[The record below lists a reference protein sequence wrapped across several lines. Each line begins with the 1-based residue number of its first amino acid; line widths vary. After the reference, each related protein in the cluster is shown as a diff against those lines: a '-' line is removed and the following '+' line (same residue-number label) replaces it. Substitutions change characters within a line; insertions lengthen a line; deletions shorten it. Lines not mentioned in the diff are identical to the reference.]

1 MAKKRT
7 GLDALREYE
16 ARSGR
21 QTQSEAQT
29 EGSSGGAWR
38 SGLDALRQFE
48 ANGGGRNVKNGEFNP
63 NYRTMTRAMYE
74 SAYERYKRAAEAQER
89 YSRAADAVGSS
100 QVGGYLMA
108 MQQRQPQGRAAKTI
122 DHDQQSGYRRT
133 REVKSAQVQPTID
146 HDQQSGY
153 LRTMQLKGSPE
164 YLEQPEDQEWETV
177 RQDQA
182 RGGKRTQYELQRQ
195 IEQLERAR
203 DYVLSMQAGDPE
215 GLPELRGAYEA
226 VNAGRT
232 KPMTLTEMDE
242 ALREMK
248 VRKQNA
254 ATLADEA
261 MTAQELERKK
271 DAIYALA
278 FYPEEWTP
286 EQKQAARG
294 ILETQRGGSGIF
306 GGMDRASYAFAPYI
320 EAVRSGDMDRADE
333 WEQIYNMLYSRLF
346 EKTTA
351 VTEGFAEGLGLRS
364 AEKVI
369 GAATGAENPAWEA
382 YMRSVQVAKAQNPA
396 LSAGGQI
403 AGSLALMGGISK
415 GVGAASGA
423 LLGTKAAQLGTLGRT
438 ALSMGQSA
446 LTFAAREAIQGAGAA
461 VTGEKTGGAY
471 AQDILASGAGGA
483 AGALVSGL
491 ISTNMAD
498 WLRRTGNSKP
508 FWEFVRQS
516 ASAYAFSGTSVATS
530 AMLGSEKKSA
540 NEIATELGT
549 AFLFSLV
556 SGYMN
561 TMRETKMASAAVEQK
576 YETISQQLD
585 AIGKH
590 LDGGGKFR
598 TEEEFTQA
606 VEDLRRTV
614 QGLKADVRGTYYAGQ
629 QDFVDQMVAALD
641 RIDYNLLSMLPGADA
656 GTAAASAAS
665 TAAAG
670 AGGVTAAEA
679 QKLMQEASAALAE
692 GTQGVPSAPV
702 QPGDAGGKG
711 AAAAAQA
718 LTEGMTPEQTRK
730 MIQDDFGTTAAQDA
744 AWREGTEEQEA
755 AFQAYS
761 RYAEERDRLEQERRG
776 LETER
781 RTVQYGQQETG
792 SRNGEGRTESVY
804 SGGQSRGMGEGSEI
818 ERTLERQGEAVRLRN
833 RAKDLGAENISP
845 AEAGLKG
852 GDTTKSLLKV
862 PEAAYGA
869 HEKALQKAV
878 EARGA
883 SLNIVMGRIRLANGT
898 AVDEFIDTETRQVT
912 VRADCTKWAMDNLI
926 DHALFHGLSTEQR
939 NATAQAVADR
949 FSESEL
955 MAIAGQYVKR
965 MRGVYEGMSE
975 KELLNTAMEE
985 VLADAAGRMLR
996 YTDADATKFT
1006 ETVRGIIDWNGKTD
1020 AGEGSQRFSYAGEFA
1035 RTADKETLERAKQM
1049 IDGGASAEAIFRET
1063 GWFKGAD
1070 GQWRFEIDD
1079 SKMEFRRDGDA
1090 RLMEEAPYRRM
1101 QELSDKWAA
1110 SFEKGGEE
1118 LTEAENT
1125 ELEALQDQYVD
1136 RVWEEKYELQDFL
1149 KHDDLYRAYPKLR
1162 HMSLIFRPMSIEDYG
1177 YYSPKDGAIVMNSDL
1192 IGAPEKTL
1200 IHEIQ
1205 HIIQSMEGFARGASP
1220 KYWNDRMEEGVS
1232 KKNAAGEE
1240 MLPNELYRNTAGEI
1254 EARDVAARRNMSADE
1269 RRARMPDTGN
1279 ADTVFAEA
1287 RWQTAMDYDP
1297 ETARIR
1303 EQTQDE
1309 ITAEYQN
1316 TVHGIL
1322 NGTINSKEALLV
1334 GYTPD
1339 IYRKLGMPDLP
1350 FVVGSGHVYSMAKT
1364 ASEASADGKF
1374 QKGTHYHGLGE
1385 RVVADIME
1393 FVRDPVMVISAKDVD
1408 AKTEPM
1414 RSTHSVVALID
1425 VGTHGKALVIP
1436 VSITAERSV
1445 DGARMDVNA
1454 ISSAYEKKASALV
1467 KEAVA
1472 QFNVGE
1478 NSVFYVKKEAADL
1491 LGAGVRFPEQLKAAT
1506 SSDGIV
1512 RKFGTKVNMSIENV
1526 TQSQQFKRWFGDWQN
1541 KPETA
1546 SKVVN
1551 ADGTP
1556 KVVYHQTGNDFTI
1569 FDVRKNGAGTRD
1581 NETPFGIFLK
1591 SSSRDIGLNGK
1602 KQMALYAN
1610 IRNPLYAQDR
1620 ADLTRQL
1627 RKLSPEY
1634 DAIRQE
1640 HAALDKEYKQ
1650 KFEDAKRNFI
1660 SFLTEWKKN
1669 HPGESSR
1676 SLYGTPEFERVFDAE
1691 DAVVEE
1697 WTGKADALSVRA
1709 KEVLT
1714 DALKQAGYDGVI
1726 LANDAGSWGRSTDAY
1741 IALNKNQV
1749 KSATDNVGTF
1759 DRDNP
1764 DIRYSVAEDAPETE
1778 TSAEKAKWTA
1788 AEGTPI
1794 FNFDAKYDFAYGA
1807 DPNPFYRMIG
1817 ITPPGLRIGIEA
1829 QATRAADKIE
1839 NGKAYAK
1846 ALLDFATK
1854 PDRSTKTL
1862 TLNFPNAD
1870 GTYRSENV
1878 QNTKIMQDIY
1888 KYYAEAVP
1896 EENRHSE
1903 AEFWMWRRRIA
1914 EGSVSSRIETM
1925 SAEAKAQ
1932 AWQESARA
1940 DFKSTGALEK
1950 MGVKVE
1956 RSIGR
1961 YGRTQSL
1968 IETEKA
1974 YKQAKREVNRAIDR
1988 LAATPKEIAFAR
2000 QIADGVFDMRDIPR
2014 GYDRRVVLSLVD
2026 YMNAEA
2032 ALGNDRILAQRKA
2045 IRQETAD
2052 TVEALFSDSADNK
2065 VSGMFTLN
2073 HRTAQRNMLHI
2084 FGDETGQKLN
2094 RAIFDPIQRNEAERI
2109 RFINKQFDD
2118 VRTFEDSTG
2127 KKSELTHVESIL
2139 VQLVMEGKATVALL
2153 GDMPGSPAISKAGMK
2168 IADGMKPNAAAK
2180 SEHLNK
2186 NEKQLAKMYASW
2198 VSALRMMA
2206 DGKIDTVKIDNAAK
2220 VYTQKYNEF
2229 YAAINDFLVA
2239 HGYEPIGFIQ
2249 NYAPHMQAEE
2259 TRTALDSALKMLGI
2273 NEDVV
2278 TLPTSIAGLTAD
2290 FKPNKRW
2297 NPYFLH
2303 RTGETYNFDV
2313 AKGFESYVAYMSEL
2327 FYHTDDI
2334 MTVRAL
2340 SDYLRRRYSPDDISF
2355 DIDKYTWL
2363 RERMPDEQLLYLQ
2376 QRGKLEHG
2384 AIVDSEQLDSMID
2397 DELTALYENAKNKSK
2412 YSNLVVWLDNYA
2424 NVLAGKQT
2432 KGDRSTEEDFGRKT
2446 LTIGNKLT
2454 RGFGA
2459 AKVAGNIATIF
2470 NQTAQIP
2477 TILAEKG
2484 LRNTAAAIKDMV
2496 TGQLRKA
2503 DFTLESDYLTSKKGV
2518 HFLVTD
2524 EKNMYEWALDKVGQA
2539 QEFADA
2545 MVSTIAV
2552 RAAYLE
2558 GIQKGMSH
2566 KQAMRYADQ
2575 YGAQVMGDRSKG
2587 AKPVAFN
2594 SKNPVM
2600 QLINTFQLEVANSWE
2615 HVTQDTAG
2623 FDFREMARKFG
2634 KDKAVKALA
2643 GIIVKLL
2650 LATYIWNRIS
2660 DETYG
2665 GTPAPYDVL
2674 GITSN
2679 FIAGGYGLSI
2689 NDAMKTVMDNGWEK
2703 VTGERL
2709 FGTEDKDRSFNVWK
2723 AIEAAGGDIANDI
2736 PYLQNASAMIGW
2748 GDNTLPAAIPTKA
2761 LDNMINAVKGGK
2773 GAKDI
2778 AKAAFDVG
2786 TEIAPGGSQIKKTAR
2801 GIDAMVR
2808 GGVYQGYGDQTK
2820 LRYPVDNKNI
2830 GKWIQAVVFGPNGLS
2845 ETGRYYAGEERAIG
2859 EKQTTAYQAMIAAG
2873 ADKEESYRLIR
2884 RITKLGDDED
2894 SKLDKLNMLLSSKVS
2909 TAGQGAY
2916 YYIMMAGDKERER
2929 IDALT
2934 GEDGVIGMDDYLRAA
2949 QKKLQIDADE
2959 AMRPAEKADAFR
2971 QWVNQ
2976 KGYSA
2981 EQKRGVLDAFKF
2993 SQIIMVGGGHSELYQ
3008 AALEGVSEYDALR
3021 ADAIATEKA
3030 DGKSQAQAESS
3041 VNSGLRSQMKQDYL
3055 DGLVDDETASAFLK
3069 EYTGA
3074 DDDDV
3079 FWALEE
3085 WNGGKDWKK
3094 YGKFFD
3100 AVEKGVTAD
3109 TRKVAKYYMEH
3120 GVDKGTLSSQ
3130 LTTYFKER
3138 WLAASGD
3145 EAARLKRA
3153 YISAY
3158 KAIGGDGDKA
3168 RDNMIKWRQ
3177 EANKKRRENK

>member
-1 MAKKRT
+1 
-7 GLDALREYE
+7 
-16 ARSGR
+16 
-21 QTQSEAQT
+21 
-29 EGSSGGAWR
+29 
-38 SGLDALRQFE
+38 
-48 ANGGGRNVKNGEFNP
+48 
-63 NYRTMTRAMYE
+63 
-74 SAYERYKRAAEAQER
+74 
-89 YSRAADAVGSS
+89 
-100 QVGGYLMA
+100 
-108 MQQRQPQGRAAKTI
+108 
-122 DHDQQSGYRRT
+122 
-133 REVKSAQVQPTID
+133 
-146 HDQQSGY
+146 
-153 LRTMQLKGSPE
+153 
-164 YLEQPEDQEWETV
+164 
-177 RQDQA
+177 
-182 RGGKRTQYELQRQ
+182 
-195 IEQLERAR
+195 
-203 DYVLSMQAGDPE
+203 
-215 GLPELRGAYEA
+215 
-226 VNAGRT
+226 
-232 KPMTLTEMDE
+232 
-242 ALREMK
+242 
-248 VRKQNA
+248 
-254 ATLADEA
+254 
-261 MTAQELERKK
+261 
-271 DAIYALA
+271 
-278 FYPEEWTP
+278 
-286 EQKQAARG
+286 
-294 ILETQRGGSGIF
+294 
-306 GGMDRASYAFAPYI
+306 
-320 EAVRSGDMDRADE
+320 
-333 WEQIYNMLYSRLF
+333 
-346 EKTTA
+346 
-351 VTEGFAEGLGLRS
+351 
-364 AEKVI
+364 
-369 GAATGAENPAWEA
+369 
-382 YMRSVQVAKAQNPA
+382 
-396 LSAGGQI
+396 
-403 AGSLALMGGISK
+403 
-415 GVGAASGA
+415 
-423 LLGTKAAQLGTLGRT
+423 
-438 ALSMGQSA
+438 
-446 LTFAAREAIQGAGAA
+446 
-461 VTGEKTGGAY
+461 
-471 AQDILASGAGGA
+471 
-483 AGALVSGL
+483 
-491 ISTNMAD
+491 
-498 WLRRTGNSKP
+498 
-508 FWEFVRQS
+508 
-516 ASAYAFSGTSVATS
+516 
-530 AMLGSEKKSA
+530 
-540 NEIATELGT
+540 
-549 AFLFSLV
+549 
-556 SGYMN
+556 
-561 TMRETKMASAAVEQK
+561 
-576 YETISQQLD
+576 
-585 AIGKH
+585 
-590 LDGGGKFR
+590 
-598 TEEEFTQA
+598 
-606 VEDLRRTV
+606 
-614 QGLKADVRGTYYAGQ
+614 
-629 QDFVDQMVAALD
+629 
-641 RIDYNLLSMLPGADA
+641 
-656 GTAAASAAS
+656 
-665 TAAAG
+665 
-670 AGGVTAAEA
+670 
-679 QKLMQEASAALAE
+679 
-692 GTQGVPSAPV
+692 
-702 QPGDAGGKG
+702 
-711 AAAAAQA
+711 
-718 LTEGMTPEQTRK
+718 
-730 MIQDDFGTTAAQDA
+730 
-744 AWREGTEEQEA
+744 
-755 AFQAYS
+755 
-761 RYAEERDRLEQERRG
+761 
-776 LETER
+776 
-781 RTVQYGQQETG
+781 
-792 SRNGEGRTESVY
+792 
-804 SGGQSRGMGEGSEI
+804 MGEGSEI

-869 HEKALQKAV
+869 HEKELQKAV

-975 KELLNTAMEE
+975 DELLNTAMEE

-1049 IDGGASAEAIFRET
+1049 IDGGASAEDIFRET

-1079 SKMEFRRDGDA
+1079 SKMEFRRDGDV

-1110 SFEKGGEE
+1110 SFEKGGEK
-1118 LTEAENT
+1118 LTDAENT
-1125 ELEALQDQYVD
+1125 ELEALQEQYVD

-1220 KYWNDRMEEGVS
+1220 KYWNDRMEDGFS
-1232 KKNAAGEE
+1232 RKNAAGEE

-1269 RRARMPDTGN
+1269 RRNRMPDTGN

-1287 RWQTAMDYDP
+1287 GWQTAMDYDP
-1297 ETARIR
+1297 EAASIKEQVENSREVLNAMDVVARASVPTNLKTKDSAAAWAAER
-1303 EQTQDE
+1303 LKSTGYRVDRQGYGE
-1309 ITAEYQN
+1309 IYFSKKDMDKGLRYADTAEEKAALAVLPQVLKRGTEIGDHAN
-1316 TVHGIL
+1316 HKNRAKQTVTFAAPVEL
-1322 NGTINSKEALLV
+1322 NGTRGNMAVVVNRNGSHYYAHRIV
-1334 GYTPD
+1334 
-1339 IYRKLGMPDLP
+1339 MPD
-1350 FVVGSGHVYSMAKT
+1350 GSVFRFSGNAENAAQELSRGVTVSGSLADTTSAASTDSIRGKSANVKQRYSP
-1364 ASEASADGKF
+1364 AD
-1374 QKGTHYHGLGE
+1374 
-1385 RVVADIME
+1385 
-1393 FVRDPVMVISAKDVD
+1393 
-1408 AKTEPM
+1408 TE
-1414 RSTHSVVALID
+1414 TD
-1425 VGTHGKALVIP
+1425 
-1436 VSITAERSV
+1436 
-1445 DGARMDVNA
+1445 
-1454 ISSAYEKKASALV
+1454 SSAEEAKK
-1467 KEAVA
+1467 
-1472 QFNVGE
+1472 
-1478 NSVFYVKKEAADL
+1478 
-1491 LGAGVRFPEQLKAAT
+1491 
-1506 SSDGIV
+1506 
-1512 RKFGTKVNMSIENV
+1512 
-1526 TQSQQFKRWFGDWQN
+1526 
-1541 KPETA
+1541 
-1546 SKVVN
+1546 
-1551 ADGTP
+1551 
-1556 KVVYHQTGNDFTI
+1556 
-1569 FDVRKNGAGTRD
+1569 
-1581 NETPFGIFLK
+1581 
-1591 SSSRDIGLNGK
+1591 
-1602 KQMALYAN
+1602 
-1610 IRNPLYAQDR
+1610 
-1620 ADLTRQL
+1620 
-1627 RKLSPEY
+1627 
-1634 DAIRQE
+1634 
-1640 HAALDKEYKQ
+1640 
-1650 KFEDAKRNFI
+1650 
-1660 SFLTEWKKN
+1660 
-1669 HPGESSR
+1669 
-1676 SLYGTPEFERVFDAE
+1676 
-1691 DAVVEE
+1691 
-1697 WTGKADALSVRA
+1697 
-1709 KEVLT
+1709 
-1714 DALKQAGYDGVI
+1714 
-1726 LANDAGSWGRSTDAY
+1726 
-1741 IALNKNQV
+1741 
-1749 KSATDNVGTF
+1749 
-1759 DRDNP
+1759 
-1764 DIRYSVAEDAPETE
+1764 
-1778 TSAEKAKWTA
+1778 TA

-1794 FNFDAKYDFAYGA
+1794 FNFDTKYDFAYGA

-1839 NGKAYAK
+1839 NGQAYAK

-2297 NPYFLH
+2297 NPYFLP

-2355 DIDKYTWL
+2355 GIDKYTWL
-2363 RERMPDEQLLYLQ
+2363 REKSPDEQLLYLQ
-2376 QRGKLEHG
+2376 QNNVLNHG
-2384 AIVDSEQLDSMID
+2384 SIVDQETLDATID
-2397 DELTALYENAKNKSK
+2397 KELDALYENAKNQSK

-2432 KGDRSTEEDFGRKT
+2432 KGDRSTEEDVGREK
-2446 LTIGNKLT
+2446 LNLGNRLT

-2459 AKVAGNIATIF
+2459 AKVAGNIATIL

-2545 MVSTIAV
+2545 TVATIAV

-2558 GIQKGMSH
+2558 GIRNGMTH
-2566 KQAMRYADQ
+2566 KQAMSYADR

-2587 AKPVAFN
+2587 AKPIAFN
-2594 SKNPVM
+2594 SKNPFM
-2600 QLINTFQLEVANSWE
+2600 QLVNTFQIEVANSWE

-2643 GIIVKLL
+2643 GIIVKFL
-2650 LATYIWNRIS
+2650 LATYIWNRIA

-2709 FGTEDKDRSFNVWK
+2709 FGTEDKKRSFDGWR

-2736 PYLQNASAMIGW
+2736 PYLQNASALIGW

-2773 GAKDI
+2773 GVKDI

-2786 TEIAPGGSQIKKTAR
+2786 TEITPGGSQIKKTAR

-2859 EKQTTAYQAMIAAG
+2859 EKQTVAYQAMIAAG

-2916 YYIMMAGDKERER
+2916 YYIMMAGDKESER

-2981 EQKRGVLDAFKF
+2981 EQKRGILDAFKF

-3008 AALEGVSEYDALR
+3008 AALEGVSEYDTLR
-3021 ADAIATEKA
+3021 TDAIAAEKA
-3030 DGKSQAQAESS
+3030 GGKSQSQAESS
-3041 VNSGLRSQMKQDYL
+3041 VNSSLRSQMKQDYL
-3055 DGLVDDETASAFLK
+3055 DGLVDDETASQFLK
-3069 EYTGA
+3069 EYTGS

-3079 FWALEE
+3079 FWTMES
-3085 WNGGKDWKK
+3085 WKGGDDWKK

-3120 GVDKGTLSSQ
+3120 GVDKGTLSRQ

-3138 WLAASGD
+3138 WLNATGD

-3158 KAIGGDGDKA
+3158 KAIGGDGDTA
-3168 RDNMIKWRQ
+3168 RDNMVKWRQ

>member
-100 QVGGYLMA
+100 PVGGYLMA
-108 MQQRQPQGRAAKTI
+108 MQQREPQGRAAKTI

-133 REVKSAQVQPTID
+133 REVKSAQVQPTIE

-153 LRTMQLKGSPE
+153 LRTLRMKGSAE
-164 YLEQPEDQEWETV
+164 YLTQSQEDPAWETV

-203 DYVLSMQAGDPE
+203 DYALSMQAGDPE

-248 VRKQNA
+248 VKKQNA
-254 ATLADEA
+254 ATLANEA

-306 GGMDRASYAFAPYI
+306 GGMDRAPYAFAPYI

-423 LLGTKAAQLGTLGRT
+423 LIGKKAAQLGTIGRT

-461 VTGEKTGGAY
+461 ATGEKTGGAY

-498 WLRRTGNSKP
+498 WLRKTGNSKP

-718 LTEGMTPEQTRK
+718 LTEG
-730 MIQDDFGTTAAQDA
+730 TTAAEKAVQVPPAQPTMPVPPDVA
-744 AWREGTEEQEA
+744 AEAEA
-755 AFQAYS
+755 AQREANFQAYS
-761 RYAEERDRLEQERRG
+761 RYAEERDRLEQTRRG
-776 LETER
+776 LEAER
-781 RTVQYGQQETG
+781 STVQYGQQEAG

-804 SGGQSRGMGEGSEI
+804 PGGQSRGMGGGSEI

-869 HEKALQKAV
+869 HEKELQKAV

-939 NATAQAVADR
+939 NASAQAVADR

-975 KELLNTAMEE
+975 DELLNTAMEE

-1006 ETVRGIIDWNGKTD
+1006 ETVRGIIDWNGRTD

-1035 RTADKETLERAKQM
+1035 RTADKETLERAKQLL
-1049 IDGGASAEAIFRET
+1049 DGGASAEDVFRET

-1079 SKMEFRRDGDA
+1079 SKMETDTKWGLLRNPDA
-1090 RLMEEAPYRRM
+1090 KRYNMLFEKAYLHGVANAEDM
-1101 QELSDKWAA
+1101 QELQILEGNLKGVRKTPYYLDEVVKHDAL
-1110 SFEKGGEE
+1110 FEAYPALRDVVIRFEP
-1118 LTEAENT
+1118 NT
-1125 ELEALQDQYVD
+1125 GTANGMYYSVPNEIVLNT
-1136 RVWEEKYELQDFL
+1136 FL
-1149 KHDDLYRAYPKLR
+1149 KL
-1162 HMSLIFRPMSIEDYG
+1162 E
-1177 YYSPKDGAIVMNSDL
+1177 
-1192 IGAPEKTL
+1192 PEKMKKTL

-1205 HIIQSMEGFARGASP
+1205 HAIQNQEKFASGADTG
-1220 KYWNDRMEEGVS
+1220 YWDEMIQGGYSRRKNDGRIERARQEYHGIFNSAPEEFKDKVRKINRARLDGDYDTADTVIDELHDS
-1232 KKNAAGEE
+1232 EYADLWARLEEAEFEWKSDRGEE
-1240 MLPNELYRNTAGEI
+1240 LNAGDLYLNTAGEI
-1254 EARDVAARRNMSADE
+1254 EARDVAERRNLSAEE
-1269 RRARMPDTGN
+1269 RRNRMPDTGN

-1297 ETARIR
+1297 ETASIKEQVENSREALNAMDLVARASVPTNLKTKDSAAAWAAERLKSTGYRVDRQGYGEIYFSKKDMDKGIR
-1303 EQTQDE
+1303 YAD
-1309 ITAEYQN
+1309 TAEEKAALAVLPQVLKRGIEIGDHAN
-1316 TVHGIL
+1316 HKNRVKQTVTFAAPVEL
-1322 NGTINSKEALLV
+1322 NGTRGNMAVVVNRNGSHYYAHRIV
-1334 GYTPD
+1334 
-1339 IYRKLGMPDLP
+1339 MPD
-1350 FVVGSGHVYSMAKT
+1350 G
-1364 ASEASADGKF
+1364 
-1374 QKGTHYHGLGE
+1374 
-1385 RVVADIME
+1385 
-1393 FVRDPVMVISAKDVD
+1393 
-1408 AKTEPM
+1408 
-1414 RSTHSVVALID
+1414 
-1425 VGTHGKALVIP
+1425 
-1436 VSITAERSV
+1436 
-1445 DGARMDVNA
+1445 
-1454 ISSAYEKKASALV
+1454 
-1467 KEAVA
+1467 
-1472 QFNVGE
+1472 
-1478 NSVFYVKKEAADL
+1478 SVFRFSGNAENAAQEL
-1491 LGAGVRFPEQLKAAT
+1491 SRGVTVSGSLADTTSAA
-1506 SSDGIV
+1506 
-1512 RKFGTKVNMSIENV
+1512 
-1526 TQSQQFKRWFGDWQN
+1526 
-1541 KPETA
+1541 
-1546 SKVVN
+1546 
-1551 ADGTP
+1551 
-1556 KVVYHQTGNDFTI
+1556 
-1569 FDVRKNGAGTRD
+1569 
-1581 NETPFGIFLK
+1581 
-1591 SSSRDIGLNGK
+1591 
-1602 KQMALYAN
+1602 
-1610 IRNPLYAQDR
+1610 
-1620 ADLTRQL
+1620 
-1627 RKLSPEY
+1627 
-1634 DAIRQE
+1634 
-1640 HAALDKEYKQ
+1640 
-1650 KFEDAKRNFI
+1650 
-1660 SFLTEWKKN
+1660 
-1669 HPGESSR
+1669 
-1676 SLYGTPEFERVFDAE
+1676 
-1691 DAVVEE
+1691 
-1697 WTGKADALSVRA
+1697 
-1709 KEVLT
+1709 
-1714 DALKQAGYDGVI
+1714 
-1726 LANDAGSWGRSTDAY
+1726 STDS
-1741 IALNKNQV
+1741 IRG
-1749 KSATDNVGTF
+1749 KSANVKQ
-1759 DRDNP
+1759 
-1764 DIRYSVAEDAPETE
+1764 RYSPADTETE
-1778 TSAEKAKWTA
+1778 TSAEKAKRTA

-1794 FNFDAKYDFAYGA
+1794 FTFDAKYDFAYGA

-1839 NGKAYAK
+1839 NGQAYAK

-1903 AEFWMWRRRIA
+1903 ADFWMWRRRIA

-2084 FGDETGQKLN
+2084 FGDETGRKLN

-2153 GDMPGSPAISKAGMK
+2153 GDMTGSPAISKAGMK

-2220 VYTQKYNEF
+2220 VYTKKYNEF

-2340 SDYLRRRYSPDDISF
+2340 SDYLRRRYSPEDISF

-2363 RERMPDEQLLYLQ
+2363 REKLPDEQLLYLQ

-2397 DELTALYENAKNKSK
+2397 NELTELYENAKNHSK

-2545 MVSTIAV
+2545 TVATIAV

-2558 GIQKGMSH
+2558 GIRNGMTH
-2566 KQAMRYADQ
+2566 KQAMSYADR

-2643 GIIVKLL
+2643 GIIVKFL

-2709 FGTEDKDRSFNVWK
+2709 FGTEDKARSFNVWK

-2736 PYLQNASAMIGW
+2736 PYLQNASALVGW

-2773 GAKDI
+2773 GVKDI
-2778 AKAAFDVG
+2778 TKAAFDVG

-2959 AMRPAEKADAFR
+2959 EMRPTEKADAFR

-2976 KGYSA
+2976 QGYSA
-2981 EQKRGVLDAFKF
+2981 DQKRGVLDAFKF

-3008 AALEGVSEYDALR
+3008 AALEGVSEYDTLR
-3021 ADAIATEKA
+3021 ADAIAAEKA
-3030 DGKSQAQAESS
+3030 GGKSQSQAESS
-3041 VNSGLRSQMKQDYL
+3041 VNSSLRSQMKQDYL
-3055 DGLVDDETASAFLK
+3055 DGLVDDETASQFLK
-3069 EYTGA
+3069 EYTGS

-3079 FWALEE
+3079 FWTMES
-3085 WNGGKDWKK
+3085 WKGGDDWKK

>member
-48 ANGGGRNVKNGEFNP
+48 ANGGGRDVKNREFNP
-63 NYRTMTRAMYE
+63 NYRTMTRAMEKEAYE

-89 YSRAADAVGSS
+89 YSRAAEVQERYSRAAEAVGSS
-100 QVGGYLMA
+100 PVGSYLWA
-108 MQQRQPQGRAAKTI
+108 MQQRQPQGRAAKTVA
-122 DHDQQSGYRRT
+122 HDQQSGYRRT
-133 REVKSAQVQPTID
+133 REVKSAQVQPTIE

-153 LRTMQLKGSPE
+153 LRTLRMKGSAE
-164 YLEQPEDQEWETV
+164 YLTQSQEDPAWEAV

-182 RGGKRTQYELQRQ
+182 RGGKRTQYELRRQ
-195 IEQLERAR
+195 IEQLEKAR
-203 DYVLSMQAGDPE
+203 DYALSMQAGDPE
-215 GLPELRGAYEA
+215 GLPELRGAYDE

-248 VRKQNA
+248 VKKQNA
-254 ATLADEA
+254 ATLANEA

-306 GGMDRASYAFAPYI
+306 GGMDRAPYAFAPYI

-346 EKTTA
+346 EKKTA
-351 VTEGFAEGLGLRS
+351 VTEGFAEGLGMRS
-364 AEKVI
+364 LEKVV

-423 LLGTKAAQLGTLGRT
+423 LLGTKAAQLGTVGKT

-446 LTFAAREAIQGAGAA
+446 LTFAARDAIQSAGAA
-461 VTGEKTGGAY
+461 ATGEKTGGAY
-471 AQDILASGAGGA
+471 ARDILASGAGGA
-483 AGALVSGL
+483 AGSLVSGL
-491 ISTNMAD
+491 IATNMAQ
-498 WLRRTGNSKP
+498 WLMKTGNSTP

-516 ASAYAFSGTSVATS
+516 ASAFGFSGTSVATS
-530 AMLGSEKKSA
+530 AVLGSEKKSSQ
-540 NEIATELGT
+540 EIATELGT

-556 SGYMN
+556 SGYMG
-561 TMRETKMASAAVEQK
+561 TMRETKMASAAVERK
-576 YETISQQLD
+576 YEELEQQISAL
-585 AIGKH
+585 GKH
-590 LDGGGKFR
+590 FSGGAKYK
-598 TEEEFTQA
+598 TEAEFTQA

-614 QGLKADVRGTYYAGQ
+614 QGLKADVQGTYYAGQ
-629 QDFVDQMVAALD
+629 QDFVNQMVAALD
-641 RIDYNLLSMLPGADA
+641 RIDYNLLSMMPGAGSGA
-656 GTAAASAAS
+656 AAASAY
-665 TAAAG
+665 
-670 AGGVTAAEA
+670 AGGVTPGQA
-679 QKLMQEASAALAE
+679 QRMIQDASAAIAGGAQGE
-692 GTQGVPSAPV
+692 GPAPV
-702 QPGDAGGKG
+702 QPMPGGVGK
-711 AAAAAQA
+711 AAAAQELA
-718 LTEGMTPEQTRK
+718 GGMPPDQTQR
-730 MIQDDFGTTAAQDA
+730 MIQNAFGATAAEQAVQVPPAQPGMPVPPDVA
-744 AWREGTEEQEA
+744 AQAEA
-755 AFQAYS
+755 AQREANFQAYS
-761 RYAEERDRLEQERRG
+761 RYAEERDRLEQTRRG
-776 LETER
+776 LEAER
-781 RTVQYGQQETG
+781 STVQYGQQEAG

-869 HEKALQKAV
+869 HEKELQKAV

-975 KELLNTAMEE
+975 DELLNTAMEE

-1049 IDGGASAEAIFRET
+1049 IDGGASAEDIFRET

-1079 SKMEFRRDGDA
+1079 SKMEFRRDGDV

-1118 LTEAENT
+1118 LTDAENT
-1125 ELEALQDQYVD
+1125 ELEALQEQYVD

-1220 KYWNDRMEEGVS
+1220 KYWNDRMEEGFS

-1240 MLPNELYRNTAGEI
+1240 MQPNELYRNTAGEI
-1254 EARDVAARRNMSADE
+1254 EARDVAERRNLSAEE
-1269 RRARMPDTGN
+1269 RRNRMPDTGN

-1287 RWQTAMDYDP
+1287 GWQTAMDYDP
-1297 ETARIR
+1297 ETASIKEQVENSR
-1303 EQTQDE
+1303 EVLNAMDVVARASVPTNLKTKDSAAAWAAERLKSTGYRVDRQGYGE
-1309 ITAEYQN
+1309 IYFSKKDIDKGLRYADTAEEKAALAVLPQVLKRGTEIGDHAN
-1316 TVHGIL
+1316 HKNRAKQTVTFAAPVEL
-1322 NGTINSKEALLV
+1322 NGTRGNMAVVVNRNGSHYYAHRIV
-1334 GYTPD
+1334 
-1339 IYRKLGMPDLP
+1339 MPD
-1350 FVVGSGHVYSMAKT
+1350 G
-1364 ASEASADGKF
+1364 
-1374 QKGTHYHGLGE
+1374 
-1385 RVVADIME
+1385 
-1393 FVRDPVMVISAKDVD
+1393 
-1408 AKTEPM
+1408 
-1414 RSTHSVVALID
+1414 
-1425 VGTHGKALVIP
+1425 
-1436 VSITAERSV
+1436 
-1445 DGARMDVNA
+1445 
-1454 ISSAYEKKASALV
+1454 
-1467 KEAVA
+1467 
-1472 QFNVGE
+1472 
-1478 NSVFYVKKEAADL
+1478 SVFRFSGNAENAAQEL
-1491 LGAGVRFPEQLKAAT
+1491 SRGVTVSGSLADTTSAA
-1506 SSDGIV
+1506 
-1512 RKFGTKVNMSIENV
+1512 
-1526 TQSQQFKRWFGDWQN
+1526 
-1541 KPETA
+1541 
-1546 SKVVN
+1546 
-1551 ADGTP
+1551 
-1556 KVVYHQTGNDFTI
+1556 
-1569 FDVRKNGAGTRD
+1569 
-1581 NETPFGIFLK
+1581 
-1591 SSSRDIGLNGK
+1591 
-1602 KQMALYAN
+1602 
-1610 IRNPLYAQDR
+1610 
-1620 ADLTRQL
+1620 
-1627 RKLSPEY
+1627 
-1634 DAIRQE
+1634 
-1640 HAALDKEYKQ
+1640 
-1650 KFEDAKRNFI
+1650 
-1660 SFLTEWKKN
+1660 
-1669 HPGESSR
+1669 
-1676 SLYGTPEFERVFDAE
+1676 
-1691 DAVVEE
+1691 
-1697 WTGKADALSVRA
+1697 
-1709 KEVLT
+1709 
-1714 DALKQAGYDGVI
+1714 
-1726 LANDAGSWGRSTDAY
+1726 STDS
-1741 IALNKNQV
+1741 IRG
-1749 KSATDNVGTF
+1749 KSANVKQ
-1759 DRDNP
+1759 
-1764 DIRYSVAEDAPETE
+1764 RYSPADTETE
-1778 TSAEKAKWTA
+1778 TSAEKAKRTA

-1794 FNFDAKYDFAYGA
+1794 FTFDAKYDFAYGA

-1839 NGKAYAK
+1839 NGQAYAK

-2220 VYTQKYNEF
+2220 VYTKKYNEF

-2340 SDYLRRRYSPDDISF
+2340 SDYLRRRYSPEDISF

-2363 RERMPDEQLLYLQ
+2363 REKLPDEQLLYLQ

-2397 DELTALYENAKNKSK
+2397 NELTALYENAKNKSK

-2424 NVLAGKQT
+2424 NILAGKQT

-2446 LTIGNKLT
+2446 LNLGNRLT

-2459 AKVAGNIATIF
+2459 AKVAGNIASIL

-2545 MVSTIAV
+2545 TVATVAV

-2558 GIQKGMSH
+2558 GIRNGMTH
-2566 KQAMRYADQ
+2566 KQAMSYADR

-2643 GIIVKLL
+2643 GIIVKFLV
-2650 LATYIWNRIS
+2650 ATYIWNRIA
-2660 DETYG
+2660 DEIYG

-2709 FGTEDKDRSFNVWK
+2709 FDTEDKDRSFNVWK

-2736 PYLQNASAMIGW
+2736 PYLQNASALIGW

-2773 GAKDI
+2773 GVKDI

-2786 TEIAPGGSQIKKTAR
+2786 TEITPGGSQIKKTAR

-2808 GGVYQGYGDQTK
+2808 GGVYQGYGDQAK

-2859 EKQTTAYQAMIAAG
+2859 EKQTVAYQAMIAAG

-2884 RITKLGDDED
+2884 RIAKLGDGED
-2894 SKLDKLNMLLSSKVS
+2894 SKLDKLNMLLSSKVP

-2916 YYIMMAGDKERER
+2916 YYVMMAGDKERER
-2929 IDALT
+2929 IDELT
-2934 GEDGVIGMDDYLRAA
+2934 GGDGVIGMDDYLRAA

-2959 AMRPAEKADAFR
+2959 AMQPAEKADAFR

-2981 EQKRGVLDAFKF
+2981 EQKRGILDAFKF

-3008 AALEGVSEYDALR
+3008 AALEGVSEYDTLR
-3021 ADAIATEKA
+3021 ADAIAAEKA
-3030 DGKSQAQAESS
+3030 GGKSQSQAESS
-3041 VNSGLRSQMKQDYL
+3041 VNSSLRSQMKQDYL
-3055 DGLVDDETASAFLK
+3055 DGLVDDETASQLLK
-3069 EYTGA
+3069 EHTGS

-3079 FWALEE
+3079 FWTMES
-3085 WNGGKDWKK
+3085 WKGGDDWKK

-3100 AVEKGVTAD
+3100 AVEKGVMAD

-3120 GVDKGTLSSQ
+3120 GVDKGTLSRQ

-3158 KAIGGDGDKA
+3158 KAIGGDGDTA
-3168 RDNMIKWRQ
+3168 RDNMVKWRQ

>member
-1 MAKKRT
+1 MASKKKRT
-7 GLDALREYE
+7 GLDALNEYEAQSGRQSQSVSQQAASGSSGGTWRSGLDALREYE
-16 ARSGR
+16 A
-21 QTQSEAQT
+21 
-29 EGSSGGAWR
+29 
-38 SGLDALRQFE
+38 
-48 ANGGGRNVKNGEFNP
+48 NGGGQNVRNGPYNP
-63 NYRTMTRAMYE
+63 GYRTGTRPMSQEEYTA
-74 SAYERYKRAAEAQER
+74 AYEKYRKI
-89 YSRAADAVGSS
+89 ADV
-100 QVGGYLMA
+100 
-108 MQQRQPQGRAAKTI
+108 QQA
-122 DHDQQSGYRRT
+122 GYRRQQRLLGDTSNRDVDNDIQTSRQREQEGLFKRYQQAMAALEGRERQT
-133 REVKSAQVQPTID
+133 RRIMDTSDAFGADENLQAQTLRQGWKSAEQRAREAEAYAASQPNVQ
-146 HDQQSGY
+146 
-153 LRTMQLKGSPE
+153 
-164 YLEQPEDQEWETV
+164 
-177 RQDQA
+177 QDQ
-182 RGGKRTQYELQRQ
+182 
-195 IEQLERAR
+195 
-203 DYVLSMQAGDPE
+203 
-215 GLPELRGAYEA
+215 LRGMR
-226 VNAGRT
+226 RT
-232 KPMTLTEMDE
+232 AKEMDRQLDQLTAAQADLYTRGYYFDDDGTAWYYDANGNRVDARTVMDTQARIDALEKRRQPLSGMISDAETAAEFESRKNEIAALAYSQGEWTQEQRNEAKAILESQRGTGGLLGTGMDVYAFGPYME
-242 ALREMK
+242 ALR
-248 VRKQNA
+248 RG
-254 ATLADEA
+254 D
-261 MTAQELERKK
+261 TA
-271 DAIYALA
+271 
-278 FYPEEWTP
+278 
-286 EQKQAARG
+286 
-294 ILETQRGGSGIF
+294 S
-306 GGMDRASYAFAPYI
+306 AS
-320 EAVRSGDMDRADE
+320 E
-333 WEQIYNMLYSRLF
+333 WESIYNMLYARLYPGQ
-346 EKTTA
+346 TA
-351 VTEGFAEGLGLRS
+351 IAGGFAQGIGLTSTAQVMGKALG
-364 AEKVI
+364 VD
-369 GAATGAENPAWEA
+369 ENPAWAA
-382 YMRSVQVAKAQNPA
+382 YQRAYQRAQAERPVLA
-396 LSAGGQI
+396 AGANI
-403 AGSLALMGGISK
+403 AGSVALMSGISQ
-415 GVGAASGA
+415 GIGAASSAALGA
-423 LLGTKAAQLGTLGRT
+423 KAASMSAGAKT

-446 LTFAAREAIQGAGAA
+446 LTFMVKDAIQGAGSVAM
-461 VTGEKTGGAY
+461 GEKSGGAY
-471 AQDILASGAGGA
+471 VQDILASGAGGA
-483 AGALVSGL
+483 AGTLVSGL
-491 ISTNMAD
+491 ISTDMAN
-498 WLRRTGNSKP
+498 WLRKTGNMTP

-516 ASAYAFSGTSVATS
+516 VSAFSSSSTNIATS
-530 AMLGSEKKSA
+530 TLLGSEKKSGQQV
-540 NEIATELGT
+540 ATELGT

-556 SGYMN
+556 NGYIG
-561 TMRETKMASAAVEQK
+561 TMRETRTASRAVEQK
-576 YETISQQLD
+576 YEQMEQQL
-585 AIGKH
+585 AALGKH
-590 LDGGGKFR
+590 FSGK
-598 TEEEFTQA
+598 TYSSEAEFEQA
-606 VEDLRRTV
+606 VNDLRQTV
-614 QGLKADVRGTYYAGQ
+614 QGLKAEVQGTYYAGQ
-629 QDFVDQMVAALD
+629 QGFTDQLVSALD
-641 RIDYNLLSMLPGADA
+641 RMDYNLLSMLDTGLSGGADA
-656 GTAAASAAS
+656 AAAATAVGGMPTAEAQELLTDAAEALS
-665 TAAAG
+665 GGAAQGAGPNPTQPAPDAATARPQAAEMPTGAQTQPTPEQAAQAG
-670 AGGVTAAEA
+670 AGGAAKAAEDA
-679 QKLMQEASAALAE
+679 FTLYNRAA
-692 GTQGVPSAPV
+692 
-702 QPGDAGGKG
+702 D
-711 AAAAAQA
+711 
-718 LTEGMTPEQTRK
+718 
-730 MIQDDFGTTAAQDA
+730 
-744 AWREGTEEQEA
+744 
-755 AFQAYS
+755 
-761 RYAEERDRLEQERRG
+761 ERDRLEQARRNAAAERS
-776 LETER
+776 
-781 RTVQYGQQETG
+781 TVQYGQQEAG
-792 SRNGEGRTESVY
+792 GRNGEGRTEGVY
-804 SGGQSRGMGEGSEI
+804 SGGQGRGMGEGSEI

-898 AVDEFIDTETRQVT
+898 AVDEFIDTGTRQIT
-912 VRADCTKWAMDNLI
+912 VRADCTKWAMENLI
-926 DHALFHGLSTEQR
+926 DHALFHDLSTEQR
-939 NATAQAVADR
+939 NAAAQAVADR

-975 KELLNTAMEE
+975 EALFNIATEE

-1006 ETVRGIIDWNGKTD
+1006 ETVRGILDRNGST
-1020 AGEGSQRFSYAGEFA
+1020 AAEESGQRFSYAGELA
-1035 RTADKETLERAKQM
+1035 RTADKETLERAKQ
-1049 IDGGASAEAIFRET
+1049 S
-1063 GWFKGAD
+1063 
-1070 GQWRFEIDD
+1070 
-1079 SKMEFRRDGDA
+1079 
-1090 RLMEEAPYRRM
+1090 
-1101 QELSDKWAA
+1101 
-1110 SFEKGGEE
+1110 
-1118 LTEAENT
+1118 
-1125 ELEALQDQYVD
+1125 
-1136 RVWEEKYELQDFL
+1136 
-1149 KHDDLYRAYPKLR
+1149 
-1162 HMSLIFRPMSIEDYG
+1162 
-1177 YYSPKDGAIVMNSDL
+1177 YSV
-1192 IGAPEKTL
+1192 
-1200 IHEIQ
+1200 
-1205 HIIQSMEGFARGASP
+1205 
-1220 KYWNDRMEEGVS
+1220 
-1232 KKNAAGEE
+1232 
-1240 MLPNELYRNTAGEI
+1240 
-1254 EARDVAARRNMSADE
+1254 
-1269 RRARMPDTGN
+1269 
-1279 ADTVFAEA
+1279 ADTENG
-1287 RWQTAMDYDP
+1287 R
-1297 ETARIR
+1297 R
-1303 EQTQDE
+1303 ERTQDE

-1316 TVHGIL
+1316 AVHGIL
-1322 NGTINSKEALLV
+1322 NGTINSKDALLV
-1334 GYTPD
+1334 GYTPE

-1350 FVVGSGHVYSMAKT
+1350 FVVGSGHVYSIAKT
-1364 ASEASADGKF
+1364 QDEAKAEGRFRKN
-1374 QKGTHYHGLGE
+1374 TNYHGLGE
-1385 RVVADIME
+1385 RAVADILQA
-1393 FVRDPVMVISAKDVD
+1393 VKNPVMVISAKDVD
-1408 AKTEPM
+1408 RNATPL
-1414 RSTHSVVALID
+1414 RSTHSVVALVD
-1425 VGTHGKALVIP
+1425 VGTNGKSLVVP
-1436 VSITAERSV
+1436 VSITAQNTV
-1445 DGARMDVNA
+1445 DGTVMDVNM
-1454 ISSAYEKKASALV
+1454 ISSVYEKNARGLV
-1467 KEAVA
+1467 NEAIA
-1472 QFNVGE
+1472 QFNSGE
-1478 NSVFYVKKEAADL
+1478 NSIFYVTKKAATL
-1491 LGAGVRFPEQLKAAT
+1491 AGEGVQFPSILQAAAT

-1512 RKFGTKVNMSIENV
+1512 RKLDSKINMSIENV

-1546 SKVVN
+1546 SKIVN

-1556 KVVYHQTGNDFTI
+1556 KVVYHQTENDFTV
-1569 FDVRKNGAGTRD
+1569 FDVHRNGAGARD

-1591 SSSRDIGLNGK
+1591 SSNRDIGLNGK

-1627 RKLSPEY
+1627 RELSPEY

-1660 SFLTEWKKN
+1660 NFLTEWKKN

-1676 SLYGTPEFERVFDAE
+1676 SLYGMPEFERVFDAE
-1691 DAVVEE
+1691 DSVVEE
-1697 WTGKADALSVRA
+1697 WTSKADALSVRA

-1726 LANDAGSWGRSTDAY
+1726 LANDTGSWGRSTDAY
-1741 IALNKNQV
+1741 IALSENQV

-1764 DIRYSVAEDAPETE
+1764 DIRYSPADTETE
-1778 TSAEKAKWTA
+1778 TSAEEAKRTA

-1839 NGKAYAK
+1839 NGQAYAK

-1903 AEFWMWRRRIA
+1903 ADFWMWRRRIA

-1968 IETEKA
+1968 IETDKA
-1974 YKQAKREVNRAIDR
+1974 YKQAKKEVNRAIDR
-1988 LAATPKEIAFAR
+1988 LAATPKEISFAR

-2014 GYDRRVVLSLVD
+2014 GYDKRVVLSLVD

-2045 IRQETAD
+2045 IRQETTD
-2052 TVEALFSDSADNK
+2052 TVEALFNDSADNK

-2094 RAIFDPIQRNEAERI
+2094 RAIFDPISRNEAERI
-2109 RFINKQFDD
+2109 RFVNRQFDD

-2127 KKSELTHVESIL
+2127 KKSELTHEESIL

-2273 NEDVV
+2273 NEDTV

-2340 SDYLRRRYSPDDISF
+2340 SDYLRRRYSSEDISF

-2363 RERMPDEQLLYLQ
+2363 REKLPDEQLLYLQ

-2397 DELTALYENAKNKSK
+2397 KELTELYENAKNHSK

-2424 NVLAGKQT
+2424 NILAGKQT

-2446 LTIGNKLT
+2446 LNLGNRLT

-2459 AKVAGNIATIF
+2459 AKVAGNIASIL

-2566 KQAMRYADQ
+2566 KQAMRYADK

-2587 AKPVAFN
+2587 AKPVAFS

-2643 GIIVKLL
+2643 GIIVKFL

-2709 FGTEDKDRSFNVWK
+2709 FDTEDKERSFNAWK

-2773 GAKDI
+2773 GVKDI
-2778 AKAAFDVG
+2778 TKAAFDVG

-2934 GEDGVIGMDDYLRAA
+2934 GENGVIGMDDYLRAA

-2959 AMRPAEKADAFR
+2959 EMRPTEKADAFR

-2976 KGYSA
+2976 QGYSA

-3008 AALEGVSEYDALR
+3008 AALEGVSEYDSLR
-3021 ADAIATEKA
+3021 ADAIAAEKA

-3074 DDDDV
+3074 NDDDV
-3079 FWALEE
+3079 FWTLEE
-3085 WNGGKDWKK
+3085 WKGGEDWKK
-3094 YGKFFD
+3094 YGQFLD
-3100 AVEKGVTAD
+3100 AAEKGVAAD
-3109 TRKVAKYYMEH
+3109 TRKVAKYYMSH
-3120 GVDKGTLSSQ
+3120 GVEKGTLSSQ

-3145 EAARLKRA
+3145 EATRLKNA

-3158 KAIGGDGDKA
+3158 KAIGGDADKA
-3168 RDNMIKWRQ
+3168 RENMIKWRQ
-3177 EANKKRRENK
+3177 EANKKKGAKK